1 MNIFV
6 TKLNYETQESD
17 LRSLFEAYGEV
28 SSVKIITDKLTGR
41 SKGYGFVEM
50 SNNDQGLSAIEN
62 LNETEVNGR
71 VIVVKKAKPKEENA
85 RPYNR
90 GTNQWRNKFNSE

>member
-6 TKLNYETQESD
+6 TKLNYETQEST
-17 LRSLFEAYGEV
+17 LRELFEEYGDV
-28 SSVKIITDKLTGR
+28 SSVKIIMDKLTGR

-50 SNNDQGLSAIEN
+50 PNDSQALSAIEN

-71 VIVVKKAKPKEENA
+71 VIVVKKANPKEENA
-85 RPYNR
+85 RSNR
-90 GTNQWRNKFNSE
+90 GESRQWRNRQ